1 MRRYYTSPSG
11 FAIGGKA
18 QDSHTLSHGD
28 PGSFGTRCLLLSQ
41 TIACPF
47 AFVTCELHLRFQNSW
62 CLSSQVVCR
71 DDDRL
76 AAAHTQRF
84 HSLQRICVQAY

>member
-1 MRRYYTSPSG
+1 MRRNYTSPSG

-28 PGSFGTRCLLLSQ
+28 PGSFCTRCLLLSQ

-47 AFVTCELHLRFQNSW
+47 AFVTCELHLRF
-62 CLSSQVVCR
+62 
-71 DDDRL
+71 
-76 AAAHTQRF
+76 
-84 HSLQRICVQAY
+84 